1 MMNKM
6 IQKIPPAELKIMKF
20 IWETDYE
27 MSSKNIMYAMENKY
41 NWKQTTT
48 LTLLSRLVKRKFLST
63 EKIDRYTHYKII
75 IEYREYLNY
84 VTKDFVRNMHNNSAE
99 SVFLS
104 LYEDNILSKEE
115 FEYLIEIA
123 NAFDK

>member
-1 MMNKM
+1 MQKT
-6 IQKIPPAELKIMKF
+6 IQKIPPAELKVMKF
-20 IWETDYE
+20 IWKKNDDVT
-27 MSSKNIMYAMENKY
+27 SKEVIEAMQNEY
-41 NWKQTTT
+41 DWKQTTT

-63 EKIDRYTHYKII
+63 KKIDRYTHYKII

-84 VTKDFVRNMHNNSAE
+84 VTKDFVRNMHNNSVE

>member
-1 MMNKM
+1 M